1 MPKVVKTL
9 TALEVNRLSAP
20 GMHTV
25 GAVPGL
31 YLRVLPPPSASRTW
45 ILRISIGGAR
55 RDLGLGGY
63 PGVSLAQAREA
74 ARGKRELVR
83 DGVDPVAQKRAAES
97 AGRAAAMKKMT
108 FAEAAARYI
117 ATQEPG
123 WRNAK
128 HAWQWRNSLDRYVI
142 PKIGRLDVGD
152 IGITQV
158 LGVLEPIWR
167 TTTETASRI
176 RGRIEL
182 ILAWADK
189 RAERERLNPARWRG
203 HLDTQLPRPSKVA
216 RPKHHKA
223 LAISEMGLFMS
234 RLRDLDSMAA
244 RALEF
249 AVLTAARSGEVRHA
263 TWAEVDMGTMVWT
276 IPAERMKGGR
286 EHRVPLTD
294 GAMALLG
301 SLARVDCSDVIFQS
315 PRSGPLTD
323 SALVGVCRRIGADC
337 VPHGFRSTFR
347 DWCAEHTNVAREVAE
362 MALAHAICNEVE
374 AAYRRGDLF
383 DKRRRLMDEWAIF
396 LQPAKQSA
404 SRETRC
410 RRLNAIRGAT
420 CLSVHTPRNR
430 GRERVSETTCL
441 AVRNSTFRRRASSS
455 ARLTEKHHRGNT

>member
-1 MPKVVKTL
+1 MPKVVKAL
-9 TALEVNRLSAP
+9 TALEVNRLSTP
-20 GMHTV
+20 GLHTV

-31 YLRVLPPPSASRTW
+31 CLRILPPPAASRGW
-45 ILRISIGGAR
+45 ILRINIGGAR

-63 PGVSLAQAREA
+63 PAVSLAQAREA
-74 ARGKRELVR
+74 ARGKRQLVR
-83 DGVDPVAQKRAAES
+83 DGVDPVLQKRAAES
-97 AGRAAAMKKMT
+97 ARRAAAMKTMT
-108 FAEAAARYI
+108 FAEAATRYI
-117 ATQEPG
+117 AIQEPG

-142 PKIGRLDVGD
+142 PRIGALDVGD

-158 LGVLEPIWR
+158 LEVLEPIWR
-167 TTTETASRI
+167 TTTVTASRI

-223 LAISEMGLFMS
+223 LALAEMGLFMR

-249 AVLTAARSGEVRHA
+249 AILTAARSGEVRHA
-263 TWAEVDMGTMVWT
+263 TWPEVDMATKIWT
-276 IPAERMKGGR
+276 IPAERMKAGR
-286 EHRVPLTD
+286 EHRVPLND
-294 GAMALLG
+294 GAMSLLRL
-301 SLARVDCSDVIFQS
+301 LARVEGSDVIFQS

-362 MALAHAICNEVE
+362 MALAHAIGNEVE
-374 AAYRRGDLF
+374 AAYRRSDLF
-383 DKRRRLMDEWAIF
+383 DKRRPLMDEWAAF
-396 LQPAKQSA
+396 LQPPILEPPASA
-404 SRETRC
+404 H
-410 RRLNAIRGAT
+410 L
-420 CLSVHTPRNR
+420 HPP
-430 GRERVSETTCL
+430 
-441 AVRNSTFRRRASSS
+441 S
-455 ARLTEKHHRGNT
+455 AQR

>member
-1 MPKVVKTL
+1 MPKVVKAL
-9 TALEVNRLSAP
+9 TALEVNRLSTP
-20 GMHTV
+20 GLHTV

-31 YLRVLPPPSASRTW
+31 YLRILPPPAASRGW
-45 ILRISIGGAR
+45 ILRINIGGAR

-63 PGVSLAQAREA
+63 PAVSLAQAREA
-74 ARGKRELVR
+74 ARGKRQLVR
-83 DGVDPVAQKRAAES
+83 DGVDPAVQKRAAES
-97 AGRAAAMKKMT
+97 ARRAAAMKKMT
-108 FAEAAARYI
+108 FTEAATRYI
-117 ATQEPG
+117 AIQEPG

-142 PKIGRLDVGD
+142 PRIGALDVGD

-158 LGVLEPIWR
+158 LEVLEPIWR
-167 TTTETASRI
+167 TTTVTASRI

-223 LAISEMGLFMS
+223 LALAEMGLFMR

-249 AVLTAARSGEVRHA
+249 AILTAARSGEVRHA
-263 TWAEVDMGTMVWT
+263 TWPEVDMATKIWT
-276 IPAERMKGGR
+276 IPAERMKAGR
-286 EHRVPLTD
+286 EHRVPLND
-294 GAMALLG
+294 GAMSLLRL
-301 SLARVDCSDVIFQS
+301 LARVEGSDVIFQS

-323 SALVGVCRRIGADC
+323 SALIAVCRRIGADC

-362 MALAHAICNEVE
+362 MALAHAIGNEVE
-374 AAYRRGDLF
+374 AAYRRSDLY
-383 DKRRRLMDEWAIF
+383 DKRRPLMDEWAAF
-396 LQPAKQSA
+396 LQP
-404 SRETRC
+404 
-410 RRLNAIRGAT
+410 
-420 CLSVHTPRNR
+420 PDP
-430 GRERVSETTCL
+430 
-441 AVRNSTFRRRASSS
+441 
-455 ARLTEKHHRGNT
+455 